1 MQLFLQLRF
10 LSYLA
15 QYSRRYL
22 HIAFIFINSVSI
34 KITSISSLC
43 LIALFSNANWVDH
56 SQPSQSAINY
66 FIEFKPGI
74 YNQPKNNNIE
84 PLVDKINRF
93 STYQIHIVGISQS
106 ASSQATYNL
115 ALLRAET
122 IKKEFVRQGIASDR
136 IVISGENENFVL
148 PEEIIHGVFVKS
160 SESNN
165 HTEVPKNSTKED
177 ITKVSFIQFRAG
189 VYDKPIDNQLN
200 TTVKTLLSLPNN
212 TPLLLVGVSQ
222 SKTNLATDSLAI
234 QRAQTVAD
242 QLIAGGI
249 EASRISLEKQVI
261 NNVQD
266 MYLYHGVHIFAI
278 NHEAAENDQK
288 PLDSLLQEISSPT
301 KNILKIPRNEEII
314 QQSPK
319 TTLEPIASISD
330 NQKSCN
336 ELNIQ
341 KGSLKK
347 NIQREI
353 ADCGYLMGEWNFGTD
368 EEYIDWLIPV
378 AYKVNVDK
386 GIFGILNII
395 ETNYHIRAHLH
406 QLDKSID
413 FLPSINRTKIQGQ

>member
-1 MQLFLQLRF
+1 MQSLVQLKF
-10 LSYLA
+10 LSFVTN
-15 QYSRRYL
+15 YSRRYL
-22 HIAFIFINSVSI
+22 HIAFIFINSISI
-34 KITSISSLC
+34 KITYISSLC
-43 LIALFSNANWVDH
+43 SIALFSNANWIDH

-93 STYQIHIVGISQS
+93 STYQINIIGISQS

-122 IKKEFVRQGIASDR
+122 IKKELVRQGIASDR

-148 PEEIIHGVFVKS
+148 PEEIIHGVFVRS
-160 SESNN
+160 SESNT
-165 HTEVPKNSTKED
+165 HTKVPKRATKD
-177 ITKVSFIQFRAG
+177 ITKVSFIQFHAG
-189 VYDKPIDNQLN
+189 VYNKPIDKQLN

-212 TPLLLVGVSQ
+212 SPLLLVGVSQ
-222 SKTNLATDSLAI
+222 SKSNLATESLAI

-242 QLIAGGI
+242 QLIANGI
-249 EASRISLEKQVI
+249 EASRISLEKEVT

-266 MYLYHGVHIFAI
+266 IYLYHGVHIFAI
-278 NHEAAENDQK
+278 NHEAAETDQK
-288 PLDSLLQEISSPT
+288 PLDSLLQEINSPT

-314 QQSPK
+314 QQSPE
-319 TTLEPIASISD
+319 TTLEPIATISD
-330 NQKSCN
+330 NQKPCN

-353 ADCGYLMGEWNFGTD
+353 ADCGYLMGQWNFGTD

-395 ETNYHIRAHLH
+395 EKNYQIRAHLH

-413 FLPSINRTKIQGQ
+413 FLPSINRTKVQGQ